1 MVIQSVHA
9 EDGMSSPVC
18 RKRLKFVEPEIG
30 HTRKFC
36 CPPATIVFSAHCP
49 VRRGRRRVKRNRLV
63 RRRLRRVDVKEE
75 RLATSGAVQLHGVG
89 DCEVTGAGLG
99 TKMGCPSTKSNFRS
113 SLPICR

>member
-36 CPPATIVFSAHCP
+36 CPPATIVSPLIVQSVVVAVGSSETDLYDVVSVVLTLKKRGWPPVALFSCT
-49 VRRGRRRVKRNRLV
+49 VLEIVK
-63 RRRLRRVDVKEE
+63 
-75 RLATSGAVQLHGVG
+75 
-89 DCEVTGAGLG
+89 
-99 TKMGCPSTKSNFRS
+99 
-113 SLPICR
+113 